1 MIHRLILI
9 LFFTLGTSLAAMAQN
24 GIDKQVERYSTI
36 GQSRFT
42 SAVERDPRTRK
53 VQKVVKVLELYDK
66 GVKAIIEAFKAES
79 SNGDFTEKHDSNS
92 LTMILTTSSPRQNRV
107 YMLKCDSPYGF
118 DAHAG
123 TYGHA
128 KVTIIIKY
136 K

>member
-1 MIHRLILI
+1 MIRRLILI
-9 LFFTLGTSLAAMAQN
+9 LFFTIGMLLAAMGQN
-24 GIDKQVERYSTI
+24 SIDKQVERYSSI

-66 GVKAIIEAFKAES
+66 GVKAIIEAFKTES
-79 SNGDFTEKHDSNS
+79 SNGDFTEKRDNNG
-92 LTMILTTSSPRQNRV
+92 LTMILTTKRPRQNRV

-118 DAHAG
+118 GSHSNY
-123 TYGHA
+123 YGHA
-128 KVTIIIKY
+128 KVTIIIRY

>member
-1 MIHRLILI
+1 ML
-9 LFFTLGTSLAAMAQN
+9 LAAMGQN
-24 GIDKQVERYSTI
+24 SIDKQVERYSSI

-66 GVKAIIEAFKAES
+66 GVKAIIEAFKTES
-79 SNGDFTEKHDSNS
+79 SNGDFTEKRDGNGC
-92 LTMILTTSSPRQNRV
+92 TMILTTKNSRQNRV
-107 YMLKCDSPYGF
+107 YMLKCDSPYGY
-118 DAHAG
+118 DKNSNY
-123 TYGHA
+123 YGHA